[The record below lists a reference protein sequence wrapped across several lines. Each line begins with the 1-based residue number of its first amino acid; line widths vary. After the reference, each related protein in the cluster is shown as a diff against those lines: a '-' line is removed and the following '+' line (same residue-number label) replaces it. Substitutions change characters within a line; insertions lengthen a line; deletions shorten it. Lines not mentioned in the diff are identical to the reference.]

1 MEDFNFEKQ
10 LILCQEDLMKAALIL
25 LPDMDDAKDLLQD
38 TMLKALDN
46 KESYSVDANF
56 KGWLYIIM
64 HNLFYNRCRS
74 KKRKPELCSIS
85 DPEIY
90 AMVTDD
96 LDVSMM
102 EDSFDMIL
110 MKRTIRT
117 LPDAFYIPFLMFFYG
132 YKYKDI
138 AEITNAPISTVKTR
152 IFYCRRLLKVLFGG
166 MEKKY

>member
-74 KKRKPELCSIS
+74 KKRKPSCVRFPIRRFMRWLQ
-85 DPEIY
+85 
-90 AMVTDD
+90 
-96 LDVSMM
+96 
-102 EDSFDMIL
+102 MIW
-110 MKRTIRT
+110 MS
-117 LPDAFYIPFLMFFYG
+117 A
-132 YKYKDI
+132 
-138 AEITNAPISTVKTR
+138 
-152 IFYCRRLLKVLFGG
+152 
-166 MEKKY
+166 